1 MKQIELNAE
10 ELKDVLTHLIKN
22 NIEIQQ
28 EGKKP
33 IAVNVEG
40 ESGIGKTSAI
50 MELAAELDMDFVK
63 LNLSEL
69 EEVGELAGF
78 PVKVFSVTKEG
89 NEKYVSEN
97 MLPLYA
103 KAKWAPTGK
112 HRMGYAQPQWIA
124 NKNKPVVLLL
134 DDFSRANHMFMQ
146 AIMELCDRQE
156 FVS

>member
-1 MKQIELNAE
+1 MKQLELNAE
-10 ELKDVLTHLIKN
+10 ELKSVLTHLIKN

-40 ESGIGKTSAI
+40 ESGIGKSSAI

-78 PVKVFSVTKEG
+78 PVKVFSVIKEG
-89 NEKYVSEN
+89 V
-97 MLPLYA
+97 
-103 KAKWAPTGK
+103 
-112 HRMGYAQPQWIA
+112 
-124 NKNKPVVLLL
+124 
-134 DDFSRANHMFMQ
+134 
-146 AIMELCDRQE
+146 
-156 FVS
+156 